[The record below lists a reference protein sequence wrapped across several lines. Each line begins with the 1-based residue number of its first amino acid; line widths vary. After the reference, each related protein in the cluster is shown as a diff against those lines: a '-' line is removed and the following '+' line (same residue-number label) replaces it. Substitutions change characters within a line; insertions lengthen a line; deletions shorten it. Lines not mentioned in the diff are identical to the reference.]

1 MIQLPLQKGEC
12 LRAIEL
18 RNAARRGDARP
29 GRRMRRRRV
38 TQQRQPSPVFQ
49 LTEILGRFELQ
60 WI

>member
-29 GRRMRRRRV
+29 GRRMRRRV
-38 TQQRQPSPVFQ
+38 TPRRQPSPLFQ
-49 LTEILGRFELQ
+49 LTEIFGCFELK